1 MCVCQEQ
8 PVAASSKGIGA
19 DVLATARL
27 RGRQSPARTRE
38 GGLSADSQTRDN
50 PQRACRMQ
58 ARTMGNSPHIPYTGQ
73 GRREESCGSL
83 AHAPRP
89 PTHAPVACVP
99 REGEQAR
106 RTAASPSTRGQ
117 SKRCNDLVPELKD
130 DAPLI
135 LPADRNVEECA
146 LHHGRLFSIR
156 RANALSAEKLG
167 EASAAALRPGVAIA
181 RDTSVRGMVW
191 CGRRRSL
198 RLRAD
203 RVHGLRGAGCMTA

>member
-27 RGRQSPARTRE
+27 RARQSPARTRE

-135 LPADRNVEECA
+135 LPADRNVEEYA
-146 LHHGRLFSIR
+146 LHHGDCSRFD
-156 RANALSAEKLG
+156 APTCSAEKLRP
-167 EASAAALRPGVAIA
+167 ASAALQLQETPQSAGRLV
-181 RDTSVRGMVW
+181 
-191 CGRRRSL
+191 CFGRRRSL
-198 RLRAD
+198 RLRWIVCRDYEAQ
-203 RVHGLRGAGCMTA
+203 AA

>member
-1 MCVCQEQ
+1 
-8 PVAASSKGIGA
+8 
-19 DVLATARL
+19 
-27 RGRQSPARTRE
+27 
-38 GGLSADSQTRDN
+38 
-50 PQRACRMQ
+50 
-58 ARTMGNSPHIPYTGQ
+58 MGNSPHIPYTGQ

-156 RANALSAEKLG
+156 RANALSAEKLWKLLRQPCALG
-167 EASAAALRPGVAIA
+167 LQLQETPQSAGWFGVDDGDRSASARIVCMDYEAQAA
-181 RDTSVRGMVW
+181 
-191 CGRRRSL
+191 
-198 RLRAD
+198 
-203 RVHGLRGAGCMTA
+203 